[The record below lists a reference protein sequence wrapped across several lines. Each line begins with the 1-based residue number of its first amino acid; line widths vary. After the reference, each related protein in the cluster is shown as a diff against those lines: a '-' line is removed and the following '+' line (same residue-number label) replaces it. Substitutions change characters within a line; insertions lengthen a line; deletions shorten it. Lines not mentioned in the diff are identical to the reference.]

1 MSPAIIFTT
10 RGEIMA
16 LSKSNIPEESI
27 EEVSNG
33 QVTWDDL
40 EYEAVF
46 VDEEA
51 PKETKKFYTISG
63 KESIFEPTWEKFG
76 MGDLDVGDTFEGRP
90 EITIFENKDKSYDAA
105 RLRLM
110 DAGEI
115 VDLYVNYP
123 KKDCPYVKNINKS
136 FNWYRTCFDFIYS
149 ILRWKN
155 EANVV
160 DANGE
165 EVNKFNKVNMEN
177 FLKFVDSMNR
187 VGIKITEGNPDN
199 DYNSFIIYK
208 LE

>member
-46 VDEEA
+46 VDEET
-51 PKETKKFYTISG
+51 ETKKFYTISG

-90 EITIFENKDKSYDAA
+90 EITLFENKDKSYDAA
-105 RLRLM
+105 RLRLA
-110 DAGEI
+110 DDGEI
-115 VDLYVNYP
+115 VDIYINYP
-123 KKDCPYVKNINKS
+123 KKDFPYVTGINKS
-136 FNWYRTCFDFIYS
+136 FDFYRKCFDFIYGV
-149 ILRWKN
+149 LRWKD
-155 EANVV
+155 ETNVV
-160 DANGE
+160 DSNGE
-165 EVNKFNKVNMEN
+165 EINKFNKVNLEN

-187 VGIKITEGNPDN
+187 VGIKITEGNPDS